1 MPTDATP
8 GRSKD
13 PAAIVLGY
21 LNFSSGAFDPA
32 AWRAC
37 SDLYAAVEPAT
48 GGIVTEAPEAADAL
62 AAALGTRL
70 GELEPAEPAFRD
82 ATQARWA
89 LGVVFDHVLPGY
101 RRFHADLLEHQPRGA
116 IERPYFVMAALQ
128 AVLAAASPG
137 DDPQA
142 AAAAAIDRLNDYV
155 GWRPVAV
162 LENGRLSEPYR
173 HERVRPVPLYASGA
187 GAAHGRYGGLVAGAI
202 DILREAPRELVQQAD
217 FELELLEEL
226 AIDPRAFDFLHPAAS
241 RPNYLFGLWDPAR
254 IDGQGNYRR
263 MVVQQATLDGILSW
277 PAAPRDD
284 RTPQREAELRWE
296 SSAVLAGV
304 MLMASGLSGHG
315 PGARQAGLPLSELLP
330 RIAAYR
336 DAFYRWLLTRLPEP
350 HRSRLEDEA
359 RRLRQPFA
367 GVRRHINAVL
377 AGRRARQVES
387 VALASVLARI
397 GRAAG
402 AERMSAAVPAASARM
417 FSRITSRVV
426 AAHQALR
433 REGETAA
440 ALDDLDA
447 ATELLFRAVG
457 CGAAVDPWNILGLSG
472 QFPLH
477 EPGGESLSDPRVDDL
492 VNVTGSILDGFAA
505 AWRQAGL
512 AGGQAAVAARA
523 AASLERLAAWW
534 DRFATTTVSGVTHLS
549 GREAVDAA
557 REVIDS
563 LGRRREF
570 ADGPPP
576 PGFWRREVAA
586 FTSPRT
592 HAEAA
597 DALLR
602 EGDLDGSLGLLVHW
616 ASLLEGAAVERSGP
630 VWLGAAAR
638 WMTLAAADTSAA
650 GRTRVRRFL
659 ELVEAN
665 TTAVVDL
672 IETVAVGREPGER
685 RGPAGDGEDDE
696 QPGAEESVAAA
707 YESMVWRDSADDG
720 VEGGMIDV
728 DAPGGSAAGGL
739 AAVEEAAEFLGR
751 LGGPLGVELA
761 GTLGDPRAVVT
772 ADRPGLGIGLAN
784 FVARVTGAPN
794 GYRLAATGDTDYGP
808 LAADVVLLTAAGPLT
823 IDVERGD
830 LSGIGFSGRLVRSAA
845 GPFTGRLDASGQGLG
860 GLVRLSATGEHQ
872 AAAINIRAN
881 NVMLPGP
888 AQLAVGSAIVDADV
902 TLYDTPHIVADIQV
916 ADTQIRDYEI
926 AVARVKIDY
935 RGGSGKA
942 QALVEGVRGVP
953 FRIAANADLRPDL
966 WRASV
971 QGRATGIN
979 FRTISPARIVPGPD
993 GYELL
998 PTNIDLGRRSSARVA
1013 GRFGEGIMFQ
1023 SRLDRVNM
1031 AILNAVYPDMGL
1043 GGRASGSLDFEQA
1056 NADAFP
1062 RADARLTISN
1072 FTRTTAASVSQPVDV
1087 NFAGKLLAD
1096 GGEARAVMRKR
1107 GTVVGRIQ
1115 ASLRPLGPGA
1125 GAWTDRLRAAPLS
1138 GGIRYNGP
1146 ADTLYSFFG
1155 PADQHVSGPVAV
1167 AADFGCRVAD
1177 PCLNGI
1183 VRGRDMVYE
1192 NQTYGTRLTGMV
1204 INGRFAGNRLEIA
1217 DLTARAGEGT
1227 IAASGYV
1234 SLSQA
1239 DGYPMDLA
1247 ATLDNARL
1255 ARSENIAARA
1265 TGDLRLQKV
1274 AGQTA
1279 LLSGDLRLPET
1290 RYRIVREGAAQV
1302 PVLTGVRRKASGRAR
1317 ISGDG
1322 LAAVGG
1328 SLFDLIRL
1336 DIRLRA
1342 SEEIYVRGMGLES
1355 EWQADVTLRGTTEAP
1370 RVTGEIELVRG
1381 TLGFAGRSF
1390 ELEEGRVTFPTG
1402 DAFDPAIRLIAS
1414 DTIETVTVSVSVT
1427 GRASNPQVAFS
1438 SVPGLP
1444 QDEIVSRILFGD
1456 SITTLSPLQAV
1467 QLASSLNALSSGG
1480 GGLSPLGAL
1489 QSAAGI
1495 DRLRVLGPDDTIG
1508 RGAALAAGQ
1517 YITKD
1522 IYLEVITDAR
1532 GYTATQLEISL
1543 TPALS
1548 LLSQAGGSGQSNLS
1562 IRYRKDY

>member
-1 MPTDATP
+1 MAEEA
-8 GRSKD
+8 
-13 PAAIVLGY
+13 PAA
-21 LNFSSGAFDPA
+21 
-32 AWRAC
+32 
-37 SDLYAAVEPAT
+37 ETAT
-48 GGIVTEAPEAADAL
+48 QSAPERSWPRTVLRGTGYAL
-62 AAALGTRL
+62 L
-70 GELEPAEPAFRD
+70 
-82 ATQARWA
+82 
-89 LGVVFDHVLPGY
+89 
-101 RRFHADLLEHQPRGA
+101 
-116 IERPYFVMAALQ
+116 
-128 AVLAAASPG
+128 
-137 DDPQA
+137 
-142 AAAAAIDRLNDYV
+142 
-155 GWRPVAV
+155 
-162 LENGRLSEPYR
+162 
-173 HERVRPVPLYASGA
+173 
-187 GAAHGRYGGLVAGAI
+187 GLV
-202 DILREAPRELVQQAD
+202 
-217 FELELLEEL
+217 LLFAL
-226 AIDPRAFDFLHPAAS
+226 FLI
-241 RPNYLFGLWDPAR
+241 GLNSD
-254 IDGQGNYRR
+254 
-263 MVVQQATLDGILSW
+263 
-277 PAAPRDD
+277 
-284 RTPQREAELRWE
+284 
-296 SSAVLAGV
+296 
-304 MLMASGLSGHG
+304 
-315 PGARQAGLPLSELLP
+315 
-330 RIAAYR
+330 
-336 DAFYRWLLTRLPEP
+336 
-350 HRSRLEDEA
+350 
-359 RRLRQPFA
+359 
-367 GVRRHINAVL
+367 
-377 AGRRARQVES
+377 AGRRFVVTQIEKYEFENGMKIG
-387 VALASVLARI
+387 I
-397 GRAAG
+397 GR
-402 AERMSAAVPAASARM
+402 
-417 FSRITSRVV
+417 
-426 AAHQALR
+426 
-433 REGETAA
+433 
-440 ALDDLDA
+440 
-447 ATELLFRAVG
+447 
-457 CGAAVDPWNILGLSG
+457 
-472 QFPLH
+472 
-477 EPGGESLSDPRVDDL
+477 
-492 VNVTGSILDGFAA
+492 
-505 AWRQAGL
+505 
-512 AGGQAAVAARA
+512 
-523 AASLERLAAWW
+523 
-534 DRFATTTVSGVTHLS
+534 
-549 GREAVDAA
+549 
-557 REVIDS
+557 
-563 LGRRREF
+563 
-570 ADGPPP
+570 
-576 PGFWRREVAA
+576 
-586 FTSPRT
+586 
-592 HAEAA
+592 
-597 DALLR
+597 
-602 EGDLDGSLGLLVHW
+602 LDGSLYGQMIVRDFTLSDSQGVFLRSPELRIDWRPIRYLANHIDIRSATAETLVMEKLPAFKPVPDTGEPLLPDLDIDVGLVRVDRFIFEPAVAGERQVATLNGRV
-616 ASLLEGAAVERSGP
+616 AIADRRAQISANTETIGGSGKGDTLKLLLDAVPEANRLAMTLDISAPAGGVLAAMGGFDETLTAKLDGRGD
-630 VWLGAAAR
+630 WKAWNGTLTANLGAAPLVRIALSAR
-638 WMTLAAADTSAA
+638 DGNFAAKGNARPSRLLSGPAAELLAPETAIDLKAVLAE
-650 GRTRVRRFL
+650 RK
-659 ELVEAN
+659 
-665 TTAVVDL
+665 AVVDGRL
-672 IETVAVGREPGER
+672 SSGAAELGISGGVDLGANRYEGLALAVNILRPAAIAPALRASGLRATAMFDGEFARPTVDYRANAASLAVNDIIVDRLSLAGKARVDADQIVIPVAGRAARIRGLDTVAGGTLAEVRLDGDLAYADGRILSDNLRLRSPR
-685 RGPAGDGEDDE
+685 IDAKAIVIADLNRGFYTGAIDGRVNDYRI
-696 QPGAEESVAAA
+696 ESVGIFDIDTDADLKTAPRGGFEIA
-707 YESMVWRDSADDG
+707 GRVRARSTRLFNSGVRD
-720 VEGGMIDV
+720 
-728 DAPGGSAAGGL
+728 
-739 AAVEEAAEFLGR
+739 FLGGNATATSDVRYGTDGIVRFSGLR
-751 LGGPLGVELA
+751 LTAPRLRVTGGQGSYAPNGQIRLTARANSTDYGPLGVELA
-761 GTLGDPRAVVT
+761 GTISDPRAVVT

-784 FVARVTGAPN
+784 LVGRVTGAPN

-830 LSGIGFSGRLVRSAA
+830 LSGIGFSGRLVQSDA

-860 GLVRLSATGEHQ
+860 GLVRLTAVGENQ

-881 NVMLPGP
+881 NVVLPGP
-888 AQLAVGSAIVDADV
+888 AQLAVGSAVVDADV

-916 ADTQIRDYEI
+916 ADTQIRDYDI
-926 AVARVKIDY
+926 AVARVKVDY

-942 QALVEGVRGVP
+942 QALVEGVSGVP
-953 FRIAANADLRPDL
+953 FRIAANADLTPDL

-979 FRTISPARIVPGPD
+979 FRTTVPARIIPGPD

-998 PTNIDLGRRSSARVA
+998 PTNIDLGRRSSARIA
-1013 GRFGEGIMFQ
+1013 GRFGEGIMVQ

-1072 FTRTTAASVSQPVDV
+1072 FTRTSAAAVSQPVDV

-1107 GTVVGRIQ
+1107 GTVIGRIQ
-1115 ASLRPLGPGA
+1115 ASLRPLGPAA
-1125 GAWTDRLRAAPLS
+1125 GAWTDRLRAAPLG

-1167 AADFGCRVAD
+1167 AADFSCRVAD
-1177 PCLNGI
+1177 PCLNGV
-1183 VRGRDMVYE
+1183 VRGRDMIYE
-1192 NQTYGTRLTGMV
+1192 NQTYGTRLTGMTV
-1204 INGRFAGNRLEIA
+1204 NGRFTGNRLEIA
-1217 DLTARAGEGT
+1217 ELKAKAGEGT
-1227 IAASGYV
+1227 VAGRGYI

-1247 ATLDNARL
+1247 ATIDNARL

-1274 AGQTA
+1274 AGETA

-1302 PVLTGVRRKASGRAR
+1302 PVLSGVRRKAPAGRTR

-1342 SEEIYVRGMGLES
+1342 SDEIYVRGMGLES
-1355 EWQADVTLRGTTEAP
+1355 EWQADVTLRGTTLAP

-1390 ELEEGRVTFPTG
+1390 ELDEGRVTFPTG

-1414 DTIETVTVSVSVT
+1414 DTIETVTVTVSVT

-1467 QLASSLNALSSGG
+1467 QLASSLNTLSSGG